1 MAKGLTFLKAART
14 IVIGTNVIFFILG
27 VVMLSIALNGY
38 FKNEGM
44 KKNTD
49 ILESLNLG
57 VLTII
62 IIVAA
67 AATVFT
73 SFLGFMGAYFKNMLT
88 LKLYVVLVLITFITQ
103 IAIGAY
109 LLNLDMSGL
118 RTSWEQDDD
127 TGYNRR
133 VNLQRELEC
142 CGFDVWSDSMG
153 TLHTDCPYPPTFANG
168 FEEPQTCK
176 DAAQDFVKSWLEPI
190 ATAAIVIGCIES
202 LAMAITFALVFKSKD
217 RNSDTA
223 FDY

>member
-1 MAKGLTFLKAART
+1 MPLPF
-14 IVIGTNVIFFILG
+14 VQILG

-88 LKLYVVLVLITFITQ
+88 LKLVSPTTTF
-103 IAIGAY
+103 
-109 LLNLDMSGL
+109 
-118 RTSWEQDDD
+118 
-127 TGYNRR
+127 
-133 VNLQRELEC
+133 
-142 CGFDVWSDSMG
+142 
-153 TLHTDCPYPPTFANG
+153 
-168 FEEPQTCK
+168 
-176 DAAQDFVKSWLEPI
+176 
-190 ATAAIVIGCIES
+190 
-202 LAMAITFALVFKSKD
+202 D
-217 RNSDTA
+217 RNEQGTGTGMGMEIGQNGKQ
-223 FDY
+223 